1 MMDKIKE
8 IFAKIQL
15 FMRLDMA
22 MVDKLEELDKRLAA
36 QETSTKDIQNMVK
49 SCESRFSELQYKL
62 STFLRD
68 HRG

>member
-1 MMDKIKE
+1 MDKVKE

-22 MVDKLEELDKRLAA
+22 MVDKLEELDRRITEQEHISTE
-36 QETSTKDIQNMVK
+36 QETKLK
-49 SCESRFSELQYKL
+49 SCESRCSEIQYKL
-62 STFLRD
+62 ASFLKD